1 MSLVSENRTKNYIRQ
16 LKGSFIFKLLAI
28 FCSFLIIP
36 LMIKYLGNEQY
47 GIWSTLLSI
56 ISWIT
61 LFDIGIGN
69 GLRNKISE
77 SLAKDN
83 IKDAQIYI
91 SSGYIIIGIISI
103 ILLSI
108 FLFVSIFIPW
118 QSVFNTKLVS
128 NDELEI
134 VMNTT
139 AIFLFINFWLSLINQ
154 VFNGTHKTSFVIF
167 NQFLSNFLSLIFVYM
182 LYKYS
187 DGSLIKLTF
196 FYGFSLVITNIV
208 LSIWFFKRNINLI
221 PRFSLYSKKYI
232 KSIVSLGYKFF
243 IIQIA
248 VIIMFSSDKVLI
260 TQLFGPQYVTSY
272 DVVFKLFSIIT
283 MVHTLLMA
291 PLWSSYSDAYHR
303 KDFEWIRL
311 MIKKQLKIS
320 LLFVSATVL
329 LIIFSKLI
337 INLWI
342 GNDLDIDYSLI
353 FSMSLYTIVLI
364 YGNIVTYILNG
375 IDKLN
380 IQVFTSILTIIINI
394 PIVIFIVKFFET
406 GLYGVV
412 IGTVVTMIASV
423 LIVSVNV
430 YKMIIIKEGE
440 KHA

>member
-1 MSLVSENRTKNYIRQ
+1 MRKENSGDERDTDCSL
-16 LKGSFIFKLLAI
+16 
-28 FCSFLIIP
+28 C
-36 LMIKYLGNEQY
+36 
-47 GIWSTLLSI
+47 
-56 ISWIT
+56 
-61 LFDIGIGN
+61 LF
-69 GLRNKISE
+69 
-77 SLAKDN
+77 
-83 IKDAQIYI
+83 Y
-91 SSGYIIIGIISI
+91 
-103 ILLSI
+103 
-108 FLFVSIFIPW
+108 
-118 QSVFNTKLVS
+118 
-128 NDELEI
+128 
-134 VMNTT
+134 
-139 AIFLFINFWLSLINQ
+139 
-154 VFNGTHKTSFVIF
+154 
-167 NQFLSNFLSLIFVYM
+167 
-182 LYKYS
+182 
-187 DGSLIKLTF
+187 LIKLTF

-320 LLFVSATVL
+320 LIFVSATVL

-342 GNDLDIDYSLI
+342 GNNLNIDYSLV

-364 YGNIVTYILNG
+364 YGNIVTYVLNG
-375 IDKLN
+375 TNKVN
-380 IQVFTSILTIIINI
+380 IQVFTSIMAIIINI
-394 PIVIFIVKFFET
+394 PMAIFIVKYFET
-406 GLYGVV
+406 
-412 IGTVVTMIASV
+412 
-423 LIVSVNV
+423 NV
-430 YKMIIIKEGE
+430 YGIVVGTSITIIITIVIIYINIFKLFYKREEYDKHFE
-440 KHA
+440 KL